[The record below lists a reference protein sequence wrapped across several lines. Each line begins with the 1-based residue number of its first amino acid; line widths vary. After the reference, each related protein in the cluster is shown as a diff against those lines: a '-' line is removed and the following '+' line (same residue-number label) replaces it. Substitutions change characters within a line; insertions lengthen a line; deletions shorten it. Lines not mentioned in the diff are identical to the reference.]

1 MPQIPE
7 KPSTIS
13 AVEACS
19 LFNPLSE
26 AERRTIAEQSFMAY
40 AERGE
45 IIWLAGSAVQFIAI
59 VAVGFVK
66 MSRATPQGSEVAIE
80 LLGPGQCFGLLVA
93 IEGREYPLSAI
104 AVTNTWYL
112 KIPTRTILDIY
123 HSSSVLKDIVLRSLA
138 PRLRKAHDMMARMST
153 GRVEQR
159 IAAVLLILM
168 DSFGEP
174 QAIGTRI
181 AVPLTRQDLSE
192 MAGTTVETT
201 IRVMSRLQKDG
212 ILETDHQMITILDA
226 SALTEFV
233 QI

>member
-1 MPQIPE
+1 M
-7 KPSTIS
+7 
-13 AVEACS
+13 
-19 LFNPLSE
+19 
-26 AERRTIAEQSFMAY
+26 
-40 AERGE
+40 
-45 IIWLAGSAVQFIAI
+45 
-59 VAVGFVK
+59 
-66 MSRATPQGSEVAIE
+66 
-80 LLGPGQCFGLLVA
+80 VA